1 MLVIL
6 VHFQFYNR
14 RLCLGEHMSMTGFLR
29 AFFGFK
35 QCRLS
40 VESFLKYFKH
50 CLTVSVVKG

>member
-1 MLVIL
+1 MYVDDW
-6 VHFQFYNR
+6 VFKDF
-14 RLCLGEHMSMTGFLR
+14 
-29 AFFGFK
+29 FFGFK